1 MIAYVDS
8 SVVLRLVLRQ
18 SDPLVEIE
26 RFDQRVTSL
35 ITEVECLRAVDRVR
49 LRGGLGDEQVLRR
62 RRSVFEHLAHTH
74 MVMPSRSILQRAGA
88 AYPSVLKSLDAIH
101 LSTALTW
108 RERRAPDLVFA
119 THDRQLGCAAAALGF
134 VVIGLAEPA

>member
-1 MIAYVDS
+1 MIAYLDS

-18 SDPLVEIE
+18 SDPLAEIE
-26 RFDQRVTSL
+26 RIDQHITSL
-35 ITEVECLRAVDRVR
+35 ITEVECLRAVDRAR
-49 LRGGLGDEQVLRR
+49 LRGGLSEDQVLSR
-62 RRSVFEHLAHTH
+62 RRSVFEHLAHICT
-74 MVMPSRSILQRAGA
+74 VLPSRAILQRAGG

-119 THDRQLGCAAAALGF
+119 THDRQLGRAAAALGF
-134 VVIGLAEPA
+134 DVIGV